1 MKRSSNGTAMVD
13 LWSVNRIT
21 RWIGVRL
28 VIGIPLLGRTVEKG
42 AAVKLGL
49 RFGWRD
55 FAYDPD
61 GAWGE

>member
-1 MKRSSNGTAMVD
+1 MVD